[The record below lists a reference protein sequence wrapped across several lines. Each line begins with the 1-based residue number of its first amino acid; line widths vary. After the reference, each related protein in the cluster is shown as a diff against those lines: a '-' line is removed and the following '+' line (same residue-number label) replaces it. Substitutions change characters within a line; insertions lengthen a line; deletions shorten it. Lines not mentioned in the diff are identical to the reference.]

1 MTPFETYQR
10 YISLKNHFS
19 KDTYD
24 FFKYGGKS
32 KISINTYNKR
42 RDRYFFEKISR
53 KYSKK
58 EITEY
63 FVSNFISSDNPSGV
77 WIGEII
83 QQGEKIYTTWKT
95 NRDRLAYNFEQESK
109 SLLEESNIPNIFDCS
124 TGHPIILKKYLAGK
138 LSLEL
143 MVIYDMIFNYVK
155 NFDKSLLDPVW
166 DTISKKIKKYRPFIN
181 IDIFRYKKI
190 LRDIVYE

>member
-19 KDTYD
+19 KNGYD

-32 KISINTYNKR
+32 KVSIATYNKR

-53 KYSKK
+53 KYSNN

-63 FVSNFISSDNPSGV
+63 FLSNFIVSDNPSGV

-83 QQGEKIYTTWKT
+83 KQGEKIYTNWKT
-95 NRDRLAYNFEQESK
+95 NRDRLSYNFEQESK
-109 SLLEESNIPNIFDCS
+109 KLLEENKIPDIFDCS
-124 TGHPIILKKYLAGK
+124 KGHPTLLKKYLAGT

-143 MVIYDMIFNYVK
+143 MVIYDIIFNYVK
-155 NFDKSLLDPVW
+155 NFDKVLLDPIW
-166 DTISKKIKKYRPFIN
+166 ETISKKIKKYRPFIN
-181 IDIFRYKKI
+181 IDVFRYKKI
-190 LRDIVYE
+190 LRNIVYE